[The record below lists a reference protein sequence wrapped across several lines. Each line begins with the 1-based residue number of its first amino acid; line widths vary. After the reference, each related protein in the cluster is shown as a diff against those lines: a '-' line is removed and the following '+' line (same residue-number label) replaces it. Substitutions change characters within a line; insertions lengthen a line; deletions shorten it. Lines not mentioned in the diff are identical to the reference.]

1 MLHNRSNLITFFI
14 SLSLSSKIVCNKN
27 QRPLLI
33 KFKTMKSYKE
43 RFSILIILV
52 MMVVLSSCTGEKKNK
67 LSIPFEKYTLE
78 NGLTI
83 VLHQDKSDP
92 IVAVAI
98 QYHVGSNREAKG
110 RTGFAHLFEHMMF
123 QQSENVKQGELFK
136 KIENA
141 GGDLNGGTNNDG
153 TVYYEVVPKNALE
166 MVLWLE
172 SDRLGY
178 LSSTVTQKAFAMQQN
193 VVQNEKRQSYD
204 NRPYGFTSYLIDKN
218 LYPDTHP
225 YNWQVIGEMA
235 DLKNAT
241 IADVKAFHSK
251 YYVPNNATL
260 VIAGDYDPQMV
271 KDLVKKYFG
280 EIAKG
285 DEVKDMQPMPVTLN
299 EKKRL
304 FHEDNFATMPQITLT
319 WPTLQHF
326 TKDAY
331 ALDFLGQLLSEGKK
345 APLYKV
351 LVEEKKLTSRTTAY
365 NSSLELAGKFSVR
378 ITANEGIGLTDIE
391 KGIFEA
397 FAKFEKDGISD
408 KDMER
413 LKAKTETEF
422 YQGISSILGK
432 SFQLAY
438 YNEYAGDPSYIET
451 DLKNTL
457 AVTKEDI
464 LNVYRK
470 YIKDKNYLVTS
481 FVPKGKTDLMAENS
495 VNGGITEEKLT
506 EATENKLPG
515 KDENDS
521 IIKTKT
527 VLDRSKEP
535 PVGPQPQLN
544 VPSVWKAQ
552 LADGIKIFGIEQHE
566 LPLVEFSIRIDGGQ
580 LQDEMSKVGEANLVA
595 EMLMA
600 GTKNK
605 TPEQL
610 EEAID
615 LLGSRITVRA
625 GREGIEVSGSCLAR
639 NFQSTLD
646 LVKEIILE
654 PRWDEKEFGI
664 AKTKVLNN
672 LKQRKA
678 DPNFL
683 ANLSF
688 NKLLYGKDHIYS
700 IPTSGTEET
709 VSPITLDDLKAYY
722 GKSFSPGVTSFHI
735 AGDIN
740 QKETEQA
747 LSQLSA
753 SWKAKEVKIP
763 EYKAAAK
770 PEKSTIYFVD
780 LPGAKQS
787 VIDIGY
793 LALSRKDPDYYPAT
807 VMNFRLGGTFNS
819 VLNMILRETKGF
831 TYGAHS
837 YLNGTMAVGPF
848 VATSSVRSNTTQES
862 VTIFRDEMA
871 KYREG
876 MSKEDFDF
884 TQSAIL
890 KGNALRFETL
900 GALLNM
906 LEDISAYNL
915 PADYVKQEEATVRAM
930 TPESIKE
937 LAIKYI
943 NPDKM
948 VYVIVGDAATQM
960 KPLKSLG
967 FGEPVLYKP

>member
-1 MLHNRSNLITFFI
+1 
-14 SLSLSSKIVCNKN
+14 
-27 QRPLLI
+27 
-33 KFKTMKSYKE
+33 MKSYKG
-43 RFSILIILV
+43 RLTVIFVAV
-52 MMVVLSSCTGEKKNK
+52 MMILLSSCAGDKKNK

-78 NGLTI
+78 NGLDV

-98 QYHVGSNREAKG
+98 QYHVGSNREVKG

-123 QQSENVKQGELFK
+123 QQSENVKQGQLFK

-141 GGDLNGGTNNDG
+141 GGELNGGTRSDG

-178 LSSTVTQKAFAMQQN
+178 LSNTVTQKAFAMQQN
-193 VVQNEKRQSYD
+193 VVQNEKRQSMD
-204 NRPYGFTSYLIDKN
+204 NRPYGFTNYLIDKN

-241 IADVKAFHSK
+241 IADVKDFHK
-251 YYVPNNATL
+251 KFYVPNNATL
-260 VIAGDYDPQMV
+260 VVAGDYDPLTI
-271 KDLVKKYFG
+271 KELIKKYFG

-285 DEVKDMQPMPVTLN
+285 DEVKDMKPMPVILN

-319 WPTLQHF
+319 WPTLQQF

-331 ALDFLGQLLSEGKK
+331 ALDYLGQLLSVGKK

-351 LVEEKKLTSRTTAY
+351 LVEEKKLTSRTIAY
-365 NSSLELAGKFSVR
+365 NSSIELAGKFSVR

-422 YQGISSILGK
+422 YQGINSILGK
-432 SFQLAY
+432 SFQLAF
-438 YNEYAGDPSYIET
+438 YNEYAGDPSFIET

-464 LNVYRK
+464 MSVYKK
-470 YIKDKNYLVTS
+470 YIKDKNYIETS
-481 FVPKGKTDLMAENS
+481 FVPKGKQNLMAENS
-495 VNGGITEEKLT
+495 VNGGITEEKVT
-506 EATENKLPG
+506 EATENRLPG

-527 VLDRSKEP
+527 SFDRSKEP
-535 PVGPQPQLN
+535 PVGPQPELN

-552 LADGIKIFGIEQHE
+552 LADGMKVFGIEQHE
-566 LPLVEFSIRIDGGQ
+566 LPLVEFSLRIDGGQ
-580 LQDEMSKVGEANLVA
+580 LQDEMNKAGEANLVA

-610 EEAID
+610 EEAIE
-615 LLGSRITVRA
+615 LLGSSIYVRA
-625 GREGIEVSGSCLAR
+625 GREGIEVSGSALAR
-639 NFQSTLD
+639 NFQPTLD
-646 LVKEIILE
+646 LVKEILLE

-664 AKTKVLNN
+664 AKTKVLNT

-683 ANLSF
+683 ASLTF
-688 NKLLYGKDHIYS
+688 NKILYGKDHIFS
-700 IPTSGTEET
+700 FPTSGNDET
-709 VSPITLDDLKAYY
+709 VNGITLDDLKAYY
-722 GKSFSPGVTSFHI
+722 ERSFSPSVSSFHI

-740 QKETEQA
+740 QKQTEQA

-753 SWKAKEVKIP
+753 SWKSKEVKIP
-763 EYKAAAK
+763 EYKAAAA
-770 PEKSTIYFVD
+770 PGKSSIYFVD

-807 VMNFRLGGTFNS
+807 VMNFKLGGTFNS

-848 VATSSVRSNTTQES
+848 MATSSVRSNTTQES
-862 VTIFRDEMA
+862 VTIFRNEMT

-876 MSKEDFDF
+876 PTKEDFDF

-890 KGNALRFETL
+890 KANALRFETL

-906 LEDISAYNL
+906 LKDISAYNL
-915 PADYVKQEEATVRAM
+915 PVDYVKQEEATVRAM
-930 TPESIKE
+930 SPETIKQ
-937 LAIKYI
+937 LAMKYI

-948 VYVIVGDAATQM
+948 IYVVVGDAATQM

-967 FGEPVLYKP
+967 FGDPILYKP

>member
-1 MLHNRSNLITFFI
+1 
-14 SLSLSSKIVCNKN
+14 
-27 QRPLLI
+27 
-33 KFKTMKSYKE
+33 MKSYKG
-43 RFSILIILV
+43 RLSIIFAAVVMIL
-52 MMVVLSSCTGEKKNK
+52 LSSCSGEKKNK

-78 NGLTI
+78 NGLTV

-98 QYHVGSNREAKG
+98 QYHVGSNREVKG
-110 RTGFAHLFEHMMF
+110 HTGFAHLFEHMMF
-123 QQSENVKQGELFK
+123 QQSENVKQGQLFK

-141 GGDLNGGTNNDG
+141 GGQLNGGTSSDG
-153 TVYYEVVPKNALE
+153 TTYYEVVPKNSVE

-178 LSSTVTQKAFAMQQN
+178 LSNTVTQKAFAMQQN
-193 VVQNEKRQSYD
+193 VVQNEKRQRMD
-204 NRPYGFTSYLIDKN
+204 NRPYGFSSYLIDKN

-241 IADVKAFHSK
+241 VEDVKDFHK
-251 YYVPNNATL
+251 KFYVPNNATL
-260 VIAGDYDPQMV
+260 VVAGDYDPLTI
-271 KDLVKKYFG
+271 KGLIKKYFG

-285 DEVKDMQPMPVTLN
+285 DEVKDMKPIPVTLN

-304 FHEDNFATMPQITLT
+304 FHEDNFATVPQITLT
-319 WPTLQHF
+319 WPTLQQF

-331 ALDFLGQLLSEGKK
+331 ALDFLGDLLSVGKK

-351 LVEEKKLTSRTTAY
+351 LVEEKKLTSRTVAY
-365 NSSLELAGKFSVR
+365 NSSLELAGKFTVR

-413 LKAKTETEF
+413 LKAKTETDF
-422 YQGISSILGK
+422 YQNISSILSK
-432 SFQLAY
+432 SFQLAR

-464 LNVYRK
+464 MNVYKK
-470 YIKDKNYLVTS
+470 YIKDKNYIETS
-481 FVPKGKTDLMAENS
+481 FVPKGKLNLMAENS
-495 VNGGITEEKLT
+495 VNGGINEEKVT
-506 EATENKLPG
+506 EATENRLPG

-521 IIKTKT
+521 IVKTKT
-527 VLDRSKEP
+527 SFDRSKEP
-535 PVGPQPQLN
+535 PVGPQPELN

-552 LADGIKIFGIEQHE
+552 LADGMKVFGIEQHE
-566 LPLVEFSIRIDGGQ
+566 LPLVQFSLRIDGGQ
-580 LQDEMSKVGEANLVA
+580 LQDEMNKAGEANLVA

-615 LLGSRITVRA
+615 LLGSTISVSA
-625 GREGIEVSGSCLAR
+625 GREGIGISGSALAK
-639 NFQSTLD
+639 NFQPTLD
-646 LVKEIILE
+646 LVKEILLE

-664 AKTKVLNN
+664 AKTKVLNT

-683 ANLSF
+683 ASLTF
-688 NKLLYGKDHIYS
+688 NKILYGKDHIFS
-700 IPTSGTEET
+700 IPTSGTDET
-709 VSPITLDDLKAYY
+709 VNAITLDDLKAYY
-722 GKSFSPGVTSFHI
+722 EKSFSPSVSSFRI

-753 SWKAKEVKIP
+753 SWKSKEVKIP
-763 EYKAAAK
+763 EYKVAAT
-770 PEKSTIYFVD
+770 PGKSIIYFVD

-807 VMNFRLGGTFNS
+807 VMNFKLGGTFNS

-837 YLNGTMAVGPF
+837 YLNGTLIVGPF
-848 VATSSVRSNTTQES
+848 LATSSVRSNTTQES
-862 VTIFRDEMA
+862 VTIFRDEMT

-876 MSKEDFDF
+876 PSKEDFDF

-890 KGNALRFETL
+890 KANALRFETL

-915 PADYVKQEEATVRAM
+915 PVDYVKQEEATVRAM
-930 TPESIKE
+930 RPETLKQ

-948 VYVIVGDAATQM
+948 VYVVVGDAATQM

-967 FGEPVLYKP
+967 FGDPILYKP